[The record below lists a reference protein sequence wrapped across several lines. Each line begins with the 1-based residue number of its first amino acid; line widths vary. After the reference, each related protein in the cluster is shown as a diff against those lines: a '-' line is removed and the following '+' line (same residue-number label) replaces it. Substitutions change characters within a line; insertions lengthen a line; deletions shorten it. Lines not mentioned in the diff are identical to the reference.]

1 MHINYWNT
9 KYEKKNKNKTP
20 PLLVLSQTTFPFI
33 PYVLQ
38 SGRTRLCALVAAC
51 IWRCQKAESAMQM
64 SPINTSLTAL
74 ICIYA
79 AFKITHLT
87 CTNCT
92 PPCVCVVHLSVLWS
106 CGALER
112 CADSVTVVFGAL
124 RDTCLPGVQHNNKK
138 KKNKPSEHGRLVST
152 RLRSVSQQWDFLSY
166 CLLVYSYRLMSPLLP
181 LSWVENTTAAMEISW
196 RCCEAPVVVFFHPFI
211 CIKCVLNLCSVHVK
225 VKFITLF

>member
-9 KYEKKNKNKTP
+9 KYEKKQPKNKTP
-20 PLLVLSQTTFPFI
+20 PLLVLSQTFPFI

-38 SGRTRLCALVAAC
+38 SGSMCLCVFVPAC
-51 IWRCQKAESAMQM
+51 IRRCQKAKSAMQM

-79 AFKITHLT
+79 AFKNTHLT

-106 CGALER
+106 CSALKW

-124 RDTCLPGVQHNNKK
+124 RDTCLPGAQHNKK

-152 RLRSVSQQWDFLSY
+152 ILEISQSTMRFP
-166 CLLVYSYRLMSPLLP
+166 PLL
-181 LSWVENTTAAMEISW
+181 STS
-196 RCCEAPVVVFFHPFI
+196 VF
-211 CIKCVLNLCSVHVK
+211 L
-225 VKFITLF
+225 